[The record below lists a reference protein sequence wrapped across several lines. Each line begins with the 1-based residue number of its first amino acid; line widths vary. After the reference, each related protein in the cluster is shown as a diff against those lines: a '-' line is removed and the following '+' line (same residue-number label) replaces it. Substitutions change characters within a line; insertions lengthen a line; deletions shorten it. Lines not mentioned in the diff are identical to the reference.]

1 MKPKKKPRNTAEIRC
16 KKPGFKA
23 GFFLL
28 ELFFRCRVNPPER
41 RTDCCVALPSVPVKT
56 RAIQVFRIV
65 KTRGT
70 KAAHPILR
78 QHPFGCSFPGHP
90 AVFVR
95 PEPLTEKTMTAMS
108 ADRTMIKIAM
118 SAPYLAREEERDLAI
133 RWKDAQDQ
141 NARNQIAL
149 AHMRLVIAMAS
160 KFRGFGL
167 PMSDLVQEGYVGLLE
182 AAARFEPERDVR
194 FSTYASWWIRA
205 SMQDYILR
213 NWSIVRGGTSS
224 AQKALF
230 FNLRRLRAKLARG
243 DSNLTARAIHE
254 EIAVA
259 LGVSVSD
266 VQTMDARLSANDAS
280 LQAPTIAG
288 DNDSGERLDMLES
301 GEPLPDEQVSGMID
315 GERRLKWLQGALT
328 KLNDREKKIIRARR
342 LTDDGATLEALGAE
356 LGISKERVRQIESR
370 AIEKLKS
377 ALVSANPQMAAAAC

>member
-1 MKPKKKPRNTAEIRC
+1 
-16 KKPGFKA
+16 
-23 GFFLL
+23 
-28 ELFFRCRVNPPER
+28 
-41 RTDCCVALPSVPVKT
+41 
-56 RAIQVFRIV
+56 
-65 KTRGT
+65 
-70 KAAHPILR
+70 
-78 QHPFGCSFPGHP
+78 
-90 AVFVR
+90 
-95 PEPLTEKTMTAMS
+95 MTAMS

-118 SAPYLAREEERDLAI
+118 SAPYLAREEERDLAV
-133 RWKDAQDQ
+133 RWKDGQDQ

-182 AAARFEPERDVR
+182 AAARFEPARDVR

-288 DNDSGERLDMLES
+288 DADSGERLDMLES
-301 GEPLPDEQVSGMID
+301 NEPLPDEQVSGMID

-342 LTDDGATLEALGAE
+342 LTDDGATLEALGTE